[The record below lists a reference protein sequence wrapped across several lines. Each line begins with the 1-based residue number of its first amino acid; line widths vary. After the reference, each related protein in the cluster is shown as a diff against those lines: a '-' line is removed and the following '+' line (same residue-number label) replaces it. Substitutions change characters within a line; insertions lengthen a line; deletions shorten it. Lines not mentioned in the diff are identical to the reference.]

1 MFREQMIQFLQA
13 TVVFLLLTNAA
24 SAIAA
29 IFAVS
34 LASRSADR
42 RAPEGA
48 AETATEGRIASLLRR
63 VGAA

>member
-1 MFREQMIQFLQA
+1 MVRGQMIQFLQA

-29 IFAVS
+29 ILAVS
-34 LASRSADR
+34 LASRSADQR
-42 RAPEGA
+42 PEA
-48 AETATEGRIASLLRR
+48 ATETATQGRIASLLRR